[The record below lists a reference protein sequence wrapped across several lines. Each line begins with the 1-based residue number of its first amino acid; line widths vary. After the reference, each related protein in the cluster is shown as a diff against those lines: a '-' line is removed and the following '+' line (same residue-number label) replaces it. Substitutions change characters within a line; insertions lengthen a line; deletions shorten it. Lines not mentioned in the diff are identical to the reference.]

1 MPCGVNA
8 IAVGSVF
15 MNQLAIVL
23 IKLKRRWGQ
32 RIALMIVVHPML
44 QGDHQDTYPLKPP
57 GNNVICPREE
67 LDGE

>member
-1 MPCGVNA
+1 
-8 IAVGSVF
+8 